1 MNFLLYESIIEMVY
15 EIADC
20 LFVPAP
26 FNQGNAHLRGVHCYK
41 KITTRGNDMNE
52 NTNEKVTEETINTKE
67 FLAKVEE
74 AAREG
79 AKQGSKGRR
88 GISPLEML
96 KTLILI
102 ALIAGVGFM
111 VYRFNNFTGNIKDL
125 VQRDVPVEERD
136 LTLENHGILGYTAA
150 DFQEAILGDS
160 KQLKKLEV
168 FTTDISGAA
177 TLVDTGLGNLKVFTK
192 TQLMTYKGSVTYTV
206 DLGELDKD
214 DITLDEETKT
224 VHIRIP
230 HAVQEE
236 ININENEM
244 EVGDVDR
251 GLLGIGEISTTPEE
265 NQKLQS
271 EARKKMQ
278 EKLDAENTISEA
290 DRFAKMS
297 VWEIYQPIINKV
309 TSGYS
314 LKVDFE

>member
-1 MNFLLYESIIEMVY
+1 
-15 EIADC
+15 
-20 LFVPAP
+20 
-26 FNQGNAHLRGVHCYK
+26 
-41 KITTRGNDMNE
+41 MNE
-52 NTNEKVTEETINTKE
+52 NTNEKMTEESINTKE

-88 GISPLEML
+88 DISPLEML
-96 KTLILI
+96 KTVILI
-102 ALIAGVGFM
+102 ALIAGVGFI
-111 VYRFNNFTGNIKDL
+111 VYRFNNFTGNIQEL

-136 LTLENHGILGYTAA
+136 LTLENQGILGYTAA

-168 FTTDISGAA
+168 FTTDISGAT

-192 TQLMTYKGSVTYTV
+192 TQLITYKGSANYTV
-206 DLGELDKD
+206 DLGELEKD

-224 VHIRIP
+224 VHMRIP

-251 GLLGIGEISTTPEE
+251 GILGIGEISITPEE
-265 NQKLQS
+265 NQQLQS

-278 EKLDAENTISEA
+278 ETLDAENMISEA

-314 LKVDFE
+314 LKVEFE